1 MIIMRLLNAL
11 APASTIPSS
20 VLVDL
25 ALWGLGSD
33 LSELRVVQPVLRL
46 DIYINKV
53 TVRLFVCVFVCPPI
67 FL

>member
-25 ALWGLGSD
+25 ALWGLGAD

-46 DIYINKV
+46 DIQ
-53 TVRLFVCVFVCPPI
+53 
-67 FL
+67 